1 MTSSLC
7 RSHGVFFSHASP
19 SLTRPQ
25 LRIRHMLEIDA
36 LCRDRIML
44 ASSSSSSSSSRLQS
58 SVCPSTAY
66 NMRRN
71 AWLHAR
77 RSSAAALLQAAA
89 RLVHAHACLRRT
101 RAAATLQAAW
111 RQHAAVA
118 VARAAGGKAG
128 RAAAVKIQSVWRG
141 HWLRV
146 KKVCVLVCG

>member
-1 MTSSLC
+1 
-7 RSHGVFFSHASP
+7 
-19 SLTRPQ
+19 
-25 LRIRHMLEIDA
+25 MLEIDA
-36 LCRDRIML
+36 LYRDRILL
-44 ASSSSSSSSSRLQS
+44 ATTSSSSSSRLQS

-66 NMRRN
+66 SIRRD

-89 RLVHAHACLRRT
+89 RVVHAHACLRQK
-101 RAAATLQAAW
+101 RAAETLQAAW

-118 VARAAGGKAG
+118 LARAAGGKAG

-146 KKVCVLVCG
+146 KKVCVLAYGWGVAAGCGW